1 MGYGGFYRYISKE
14 KGKYVIRKNGE
25 MYAIC
30 NTPAEA
36 LYERDRLINAN
47 WDWELY
53 VEMPDTV
60 NGYIH
65 ISLPPFE
72 HKASYITHIKEYWT
86 VVSKGANPKYY
97 GCYHT
102 KEEAERVRLM
112 YNGRICHRNE
122 VWRVRKKIDGKIKTF
137 GNFKT
142 REEAE
147 KKVRELENGWDE

>member
-1 MGYGGFYRYISKE
+1 
-14 KGKYVIRKNGE
+14 
-25 MYAIC
+25 
-30 NTPAEA
+30 
-36 LYERDRLINAN
+36 
-47 WDWELY
+47 
-53 VEMPDTV
+53 MPDTI
-60 NGYIH
+60 NGYLH

-72 HKASYITHIKEYWT
+72 HKASHITHIKEYWT

-97 GCYHT
+97 GCYHS
-102 KEEAERVRLM
+102 KEEAERVRRM

-137 GNFKT
+137 GNFRT